1 MPRLSG
7 LELIAHIRKINPHI
21 PVIMCTGYS
30 EKITSE
36 IIKQH
41 KITAMLLKPL
51 AKKDLA
57 ETVRKILDLPGQ
69 MQVKDRIS

>member
-1 MPRLSG
+1 
-7 LELIAHIRKINPHI
+7 
-21 PVIMCTGYS
+21 MCTGYS

-57 ETVRKILDLPGQ
+57 ETVRKTLDSPEQ
-69 MQVKDRIS
+69 TRIKSKIS